1 VTPHPLVAVRNLT
14 KLYPARRSVFGRPLG
29 AIRAVDGIT
38 FDIQA
43 GETLALVGESGC
55 GKTTVG
61 RSILRLIEPTAGDVH
76 FDGLDV
82 RALERESLRQLR
94 RHMQVVFQD
103 PNASLDPRMRVGRIV
118 REGIEAHRI
127 AEGAEADARVARGL
141 EEVGLRASDASR
153 LPHEF
158 SGGQRQRIAIARA
171 LAVEPKFI
179 VLDEAVSALDVSV
192 QAQVLTLL
200 LELQRARGLTYL
212 FIAHNLAVVERVATR
227 VAVMYLGRIVELAS
241 AAQLYS
247 TPRHPYTQALLSAVP
262 VPDPRS
268 RKRRII
274 LSGEVSAIG
283 APPPGCVFHPRC
295 PHPARDA
302 ECTRTVPPL
311 QEVASGHFA
320 ACVKINSPLPEIT

>member
-1 VTPHPLVAVRNLT
+1 MTPHPLVTVRNLT

-61 RSILRLIEPTAGDVH
+61 RSILRLIEPTAGDIH

-118 REGIEAHRI
+118 REGIEAHHI

-179 VLDEAVSALDVSV
+179 VFDEAVSALDVSV
-192 QAQVLTLL
+192 QAQVLSLL

-212 FIAHNLAVVERVATR
+212 FISHNLAVVERVATR

-241 AAQLYS
+241 AEQLYS
-247 TPRHPYTQALLSAVP
+247 SPRHPYTQALLSAVP

-320 ACVKINSPLPEIT
+320 ACIKLNTPLPEIT